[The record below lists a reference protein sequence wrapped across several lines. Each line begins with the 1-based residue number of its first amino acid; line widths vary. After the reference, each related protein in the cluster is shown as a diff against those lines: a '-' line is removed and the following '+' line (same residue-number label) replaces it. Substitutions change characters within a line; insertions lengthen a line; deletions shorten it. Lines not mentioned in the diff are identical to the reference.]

1 MLKRTL
7 PLFLL
12 LAITITAGSC
22 IFDPSSEGG
31 EKPIPP
37 SRPFLDRT
45 QQWHVINNIELSYNK
60 RKIDPYNALLDENFT
75 FFLYSG
81 DVGGTVPESWGR
93 EVEVQANTNLFSQQP
108 PGDLA
113 PCKNIRM
120 NIQWEKDPASAKP
133 EPDPV
138 LLSWIRLDNSG
149 PNSDE
154 TWYTTTL
161 FYDFDITVDIA
172 NNEEDLTY
180 QTNNGAKAQFTVR
193 QGSDGKWMLVEFR
206 DLGAE

>member
-7 PLFLL
+7 PLFFL

-22 IFDPSSEGG
+22 IFDPKDTGG
-31 EKPIPP
+31 DDPAPA
-37 SRPFLDRT
+37 RPFLDRT
-45 QQWHVINNIELSYNK
+45 EQWHVINNIELAYN
-60 RKIDPYNALLDENFT
+60 RRLIEPYRNLLDESFT
-75 FFLYSG
+75 FFLSPG
-81 DVGGTVPESWGR
+81 DVGGTVPDSWGR
-93 EVEVQANTNLFSQQP
+93 DIEVQANENLFVQDP
-108 PGDLA
+108 PGDLP

-120 NIQWEKDPASAKP
+120 NIQWEKDPASSKP

-149 PNSDE
+149 ANSDE
-154 TWYTTTL
+154 TWFTTTV
-161 FYDFDITVDIA
+161 FYDFDIRVDIP
-172 NNEEDLTY
+172 NTEEDLTY

-193 QGSDGKWMLVEFR
+193 QDVDGKWKLVEFR